1 MDHAWESAF
10 ESSEALRND
19 IISEAEA
26 LYRQTGLTPA
36 QLQARVAELE
46 GVRHKDDERTDFNL
60 KEGDVVERDDWT
72 LTKLTVVDVNWA
84 LRAAALRL
92 GASDNIVVW
101 PVAGLRRA

>member
-1 MDHAWESAF
+1 MEHAWEAAF

-46 GVRHKDDERTDFNL
+46 G
-60 KEGDVVERDDWT
+60 
-72 LTKLTVVDVNWA
+72 A
-84 LRAAALRL
+84 LRDLYCAALDDVLKNDSKIDRPSVNRAGNVL
-92 GASDNIVVW
+92 DGVAS
-101 PVAGLRRA
+101 A